1 MRYENLE
8 VWKRSRKL
16 TIDIYRMTNSIKDY
30 GFRDQITR
38 CCLSVPS
45 NIAEGFE
52 KGYRKEKI
60 RFLTISKGSIGEFKT
75 QLDIGIEI
83 GYIPSKKGI
92 CLLNEAEEI
101 SKMLGKLIN
110 NLRKLN

>member
-16 TIDIYRMTNSIKDY
+16 TIDVYRMSNSIKDY

-52 KGYRKEKI
+52 KGYEKEK
-60 RFLTISKGSIGEFKT
+60 
-75 QLDIGIEI
+75 LDSSE
-83 GYIPSKKGI
+83 YPKVQS
-92 CLLNEAEEI
+92 E
-101 SKMLGKLIN
+101 
-110 NLRKLN
+110 NLKLN